1 MKNSIKMY
9 VGVILGAFI
18 ILLASCSQNP
28 VDKQLD
34 AMEAYYNKM
43 VQINGEPNPSDEE
56 ILNLRKA
63 AIKFSTSSATM
74 AKSPELQNTKM
85 TATQKMRALDLMQKM
100 EALDGSPSFQ
110 PIKRRLR
117 SFNLNY

>member
-1 MKNSIKMY
+1 MKNSIKTY
-9 VGVILGAFI
+9 VCFIIGAFI
-18 ILLASCSQNP
+18 ILLASCSQSP
-28 VDKQLD
+28 ADKQLD

-43 VQINGEPNPSDEE
+43 LQINGEPNPSDEE

-63 AIKFSTSSATM
+63 AIKFGASTATM
-74 AKSPELQNTKM
+74 AKSSELQDIKM
-85 TATQKMRALDLMQKM
+85 TATQKMRALDLMTKM

-117 SFNLNY
+117 SYNLNY